1 MPEYTW
7 GLVQNRVGERA
18 PLRGRGQVVFEG
30 SVWGVTGRGRWGSRA
45 PLTFL
50 GDVPR
55 ASPRTEDC
63 RPAVTR
69 CPAADDLTTPRPSR
83 GWRNRYSAAPPRPL
97 CGWAGALPRRLAVG
111 GRCEG
116 ASQRR
121 PRRPASGPPLPSA
134 SHHVLV
140 RRGPRRRA
148 VGETAYGAAHRR
160 LSPRWMVP
168 PTARVLDVR
177 WSG

>member
-1 MPEYTW
+1 M
-7 GLVQNRVGERA
+7 Q
-18 PLRGRGQVVFEG
+18 G
-30 SVWGVTGRGRWGSRA
+30 SVKGRPEASTRSGRVRGLGVGGYRPWSVGLTGT
-45 PLTFL
+45 PDL
-50 GDVPR
+50 PR
-55 ASPRTEDC
+55 RRPTSVASTEDC

-83 GWRNRYSAAPPRPL
+83 GWRNRYSAAPPRPR

-111 GRCEG
+111 GRCKG